1 MKAELLAARLKKIET
16 LRPAILEGGDKAQQM
31 RRLPDDL
38 VNTLIDEG
46 FFRFALPT
54 ELGGEDAT
62 ATETVE
68 ILEAIAAID
77 ASTSWNV
84 MLGSEINAMAA
95 GGMDK
100 ALAKE
105 IYLDNPRVVMC
116 GGGGPGS
123 IPQRAE
129 RQADGGYKVWG
140 QSTFISGCHN
150 ASWCF
155 MAAPVFKDGA
165 MEMLPNGQPNVRMFF
180 MPRDQWEIVD
190 TWDVA
195 GLRGSGSNDVR
206 ANGAYVAPKYA
217 NVDLVSLPAHYENP
231 VFRIPVAL
239 RLSYN
244 KVAVAL
250 GVAKGAL
257 DMFIDLA
264 QNKIPMM
271 SASTLKDRPI
281 AQYRVAEAKARYRSV
296 RAYVMETM
304 NDVQEELKAGREFPS
319 PLATQ
324 AARLA
329 CTHGANECMHVV
341 DLLHNTAGT
350 TGMRM
355 YSPLERKLRDSHGC
369 ATHRWVSHQLYQD
382 LGAILMGHPASPEF
396 EGQSA
401 R

>member
-1 MKAELLAARLKKIET
+1 MKAELLAARLRKIEE
-16 LRPAILEGGDKAQQM
+16 LRPLILEGGDRAQQL

-38 VNTLIDEG
+38 VNRLIDEG
-46 FFRFALPT
+46 FFRFTLPP

-62 ATETVE
+62 ATDTIE

-77 ASTSWNV
+77 ASTAWNV

-105 IYLDNPRVVMC
+105 IYVDNPRVVMC
-116 GGGGPGS
+116 GGGGPGTVPS
-123 IPQRAE
+123 RAE
-129 RQADGGYKVWG
+129 RQSDGGFKVWG

-155 MAAPVFKDGA
+155 MAAPVVTNGE
-165 MEMLPNGQPNVRMFF
+165 MEKLPNGMPNIRMFF
-180 MPRDQWEIVD
+180 MPRSEWEIVD

-206 ANGAYVAPKYA
+206 ADGAYVAPKYA
-217 NVDLVSLPAHYENP
+217 GVDLMSLPAHYPNP
-231 VFRIPVAL
+231 VYRMPVPL

-250 GVAKGAL
+250 GVAKGAIET
-257 DMFIDLA
+257 FIDLA
-264 QNKIPMM
+264 QNKIPML

-281 AQYRVAEAKARYRSV
+281 AQFRLAEANADYRSV

-304 NDVQEELKAGREFPS
+304 HAIQDELNAGRELPS
-319 PLATQ
+319 PQATQ

-329 CTHGANECMHVV
+329 CTHGANVCMRAV

-355 YSPLERKLRDSHGC
+355 YSPLERKLRDAHGC

-382 LGAILMGHPASPEF
+382 LGAILLGHPASPEF